1 MLRGP
6 IPSNPTAGDV
16 TRAACNVT
24 SHLTRHT
31 SSISRQVFAR
41 VMQEPVRL
49 ERKEG
54 AGKAGCPRHPRPRTP
69 LRVRVKRNAT
79 GPDRTAASL
88 RNGFN
93 GLLRALPGDRALVA
107 TVALAH
113 GLPLA
118 KAQRPLQ
125 SARTTR
131 LGRPRAI
138 VTATST
144 GQCRSLSED
153 VLRRSSARR
162 LVRLRTRPAHEPA
175 PPRTRPARPT
185 LSRPPH
191 SIPRL

>member
-1 MLRGP
+1 MK
-6 IPSNPTAGDV
+6 
-16 TRAACNVT
+16 
-24 SHLTRHT
+24 
-31 SSISRQVFAR
+31 
-41 VMQEPVRL
+41 EPVRL

-88 RNGFN
+88 RNGVN

-113 GLPLA
+113 GLPPCESST
-118 KAQRPLQ
+118 PLR

-144 GQCRSLSED
+144 GHCRSLSED

-175 PPRTRPARPT
+175 HCEEDLRARR
-185 LSRPPH
+185 SRVHRIPSRVCDDRETPSH
-191 SIPRL
+191 GTERIASNPESI